1 MINRPVR
8 YGRPPA
14 RTAAAVGYIAPIV
27 AALGVGCATTPDLHL
42 AGMVA
47 RGDYGA
53 ARVYSDRI
61 VARRHGAGGDID
73 RATVLNRMRQ
83 VIATLADGYVDGHE
97 SDVLSLF
104 DLLRQQGLNRDRTTA
119 AVVLYEGIR
128 LWKGEPF
135 EQAMAYHYIA
145 LHYALRGQW
154 GNVRAATDNALFHL
168 RDFGNGNAASNP
180 TATDLVR
187 HATADPEY
195 LDHGYVAVPSDFTL
209 GHLMFAVAALRLGRG
224 DEARDHFD
232 HALRCAPA
240 LAPTVK
246 QLRRGNYDTLLLVD
260 YGFGPAKIATGP
272 DGAVAAFA
280 PRTASDDQV
289 LRVDLGDGHAPS
301 AHAAVAD
308 LNHMAA
314 HHRWRN
320 LEDIRRAK
328 SAIGTLLMGTGTGVM
343 MAGPYEQNDKVGL
356 IGLGAVLAGAAVR
369 AGALADTRYCEILPQ
384 RVYLVPLTWPAD
396 RRTVR
401 LQIEGLAKM
410 HCQVGGLHAAGGDT
424 FHVAYVRMIANDT
437 TPPAWAAATEVLYS
451 NDASPGAAVSRLP
464 YILGGNCVRIPSG
477 EVLADYRRHGLPGHV
492 SLADLETF
500 YRLEGIVI
508 RPSRETPADRHVL
521 EGGRSLRPP
530 APGTAGFMRLFVQR
544 HPPYHPRSGRV
555 RKLAAELKGA
565 GLTCHMAKDPL

>member
-1 MINRPVR
+1 M
-8 YGRPPA
+8 
-14 RTAAAVGYIAPIV
+14 
-27 AALGVGCATTPDLHL
+27 AALGAGCATTPDLHL

-53 ARVYSDRI
+53 ARVHSDQL
-61 VARRHGAGGDID
+61 VAGQHGTGGDID
-73 RATVLNRMRQ
+73 RVTVLNRMRQ

-119 AVVLYEGIR
+119 AVVLFEGIR

-168 RDFGNGNAASNP
+168 RDFGSGNAVSNP

-187 HATADPEY
+187 HATADPDY

-209 GHLMFAVAALRLGRG
+209 GHLMFAIAALRLGRD

-232 HALRCAPA
+232 HVLRCAPA

-246 QLRRGNYDTLLLVD
+246 RLRCGNYDTLLLID

-289 LRVDLGDGHAPS
+289 LLVDLGDGQGPS
-301 AHAAVAD
+301 FHAAVAD

-320 LEDIRRAK
+320 LEDVRRAK
-328 SAIGTLLMGTGTGVM
+328 SAIGTVLMGTGTGVM
-343 MAGPYEQNDKVGL
+343 MTGPHDRNDAAEL
-356 IGLGAVLAGAAVR
+356 IGLGVVLAGAAVR
-369 AGALADTRYCEILPQ
+369 ASALADTRYCEILPQ

-396 RRTVR
+396 RRNVR
-401 LQIEGLAKM
+401 LQIEGLAET
-410 HCQVGGLHAAGGDT
+410 HCQVGGLHAAGEDP
-424 FHVAYVRMIANDT
+424 FHVGYVRMVANDA
-437 TPPAWAAATEVLYS
+437 TPPAWSASTEVLYA
-451 NDASPGAAVSRLP
+451 NDASPDAAVSRLP
-464 YILGGNCVRIPSG
+464 YILGGNCVRMPSS

-492 SLADLETF
+492 SLADLETL
-500 YRLEGIVI
+500 YRIEDIAI
-508 RPSRETPADRHVL
+508 RPSRGARADRHVL

-530 APGTAGFMRLFVQR
+530 APGTAGFMRLFVQH

-565 GLTCHMAKDPL
+565 GLTFHMAKDPP